1 MKKILLLTVFCLSV
15 LLSACSEQTSNESAS
30 DEVYVMDINNW
41 QPSTHH
47 YAYNAWEPWKK
58 MVEEK
63 TNGRVKVNIYHGSA
77 LGKSSSVYQDI
88 KGGLYDVSLLVTN
101 YFYDTPFFPYT
112 IGSLPFALQG
122 PVEANK
128 VLSKFED
135 RFADKGLD
143 NVILMPPTSTDA
155 YDLFSTTPIHTMEDL
170 QNKKMRMSGKGEN
183 AFIQSL
189 GGTPVSITSEGIYE
203 GLEKGMIDTA
213 FYTPI
218 GGEAVRYY
226 EPAPYITQMSVLVNP
241 LIPVMN
247 KNFYDQLP
255 PDLQKLFTEELNPAL
270 SEMFTKSY
278 VTELAASNEQLEKAV
293 EKRGEYIKLSTEEDI
308 KYREAGKGAWELWIE
323 DANKRGFDGDEMV
336 EAFFEILREEDYPL
350 PFEN

>member
-1 MKKILLLTVFCLSV
+1 
-15 LLSACSEQTSNESAS
+15 
-30 DEVYVMDINNW
+30 
-41 QPSTHH
+41 
-47 YAYNAWEPWKK
+47 
-58 MVEEK
+58 
-63 TNGRVKVNIYHGSA
+63 
-77 LGKSSSVYQDI
+77 
-88 KGGLYDVSLLVTN
+88 
-101 YFYDTPFFPYT
+101 
-112 IGSLPFALQG
+112 
-122 PVEANK
+122 
-128 VLSKFED
+128 
-135 RFADKGLD
+135 
-143 NVILMPPTSTDA
+143 MPPTSTDA